1 MAKKT
6 LYKIFAF
13 GVSVIT
19 ITAVL
24 ILSVFYSYSD
34 NQLKEQL
41 RVVES
46 VVENQLAQDDDTA
59 FISNHIDKNVRITLV
74 AKDGAVVADSQE
86 SANKLGNHL
95 NRQEIQQAIKNG
107 EATVTRHSDTQEKKV
122 YYFAKQ
128 LDNGNIL
135 RVSTEAKSI
144 GKFFSDYIIY
154 IILCIIVVIV
164 AAVFVSMGIT
174 KSIVKP
180 ITQLGQSLDNI
191 DKFKSDEELKPLVNA
206 LLQQKKKQKMLDK
219 QKKQFTANVSHELKT
234 PLTSIA
240 GYAELIETGMAKP
253 EDIKP
258 FAGVIRKQ
266 ALRLVNLS
274 EDIIQLSQLEESD
287 DEDMSFESVNLYEIA
302 QRCVEALNINAINK
316 CVTLNLTGEECYIRG
331 KAQLVEELVYNLCD
345 NAIRYNKENGNVT
358 VTVTSLEK
366 GASVSVKDT
375 GIGIPKK
382 YQERIF
388 ERFFRVDKSRSKATG
403 GTGLGLAIVKHITQL
418 HDAKLEISSEEGKVT
433 IYSKGNFCMKRKSGL
448 SKFNGFLAIVL
459 VICLAATAF
468 VINKY
473 PKIEA
478 ADANGGADAKD
489 VAVIDEF
496 KAGTYGG
503 KEFKTQEDVVNYYKE
518 CYDYTK
524 TLTAEYKTDSGET
537 HSYYKMLGTETLEV
551 NNLLVEGKSNDI
563 INKLVPG
570 IVGGLFKGGT
580 NGLSPSG
587 NRDPKGDTK
596 NDGKMDCTTSHL
608 TADDVLAAN
617 VKDNNDGT
625 ITMVIQPKEA
635 LLSTPG
641 EDSQGR
647 FFNSLGDISSVV
659 ESISVLSFSQGTVK
673 DNFVVDY
680 KGGTGTFVID
690 TKTNEITKAD
700 YTMLVHIDVKH
711 ANVAVLKD
719 KSASLDIKYQC
730 EYPAS
735 DDYLAGQNI
744 GLTRVK

>member
-46 VVENQLAQDDDTA
+46 VVENQLSQDDDTA

-74 AKDGAVVADSQE
+74 AKDGTVIADSQE
-86 SANKLGNHL
+86 SVNKLGNHL

-107 EATVTRHSDTQEKKV
+107 EATVTRHSDTQGKKV

-135 RVSTEAKSI
+135 RVSAEAKSI

-154 IILCIIVVIV
+154 IFLCIIVVIV

-358 VTVTSLEK
+358 VTVTPLEK

-418 HDAKLEISSEEGKVT
+418 HDAKLEISSEEGK
-433 IYSKGNFCMKRKSGL
+433 
-448 SKFNGFLAIVL
+448 
-459 VICLAATAF
+459 
-468 VINKY
+468 
-473 PKIEA
+473 
-478 ADANGGADAKD
+478 
-489 VAVIDEF
+489 
-496 KAGTYGG
+496 
-503 KEFKTQEDVVNYYKE
+503 
-518 CYDYTK
+518 
-524 TLTAEYKTDSGET
+524 
-537 HSYYKMLGTETLEV
+537 GTE
-551 NNLLVEGKSNDI
+551 I
-563 INKLVPG
+563 IVT
-570 IVGGLFKGGT
+570 FK
-580 NGLSPSG
+580 
-587 NRDPKGDTK
+587 D
-596 NDGKMDCTTSHL
+596 
-608 TADDVLAAN
+608 
-617 VKDNNDGT
+617 
-625 ITMVIQPKEA
+625 
-635 LLSTPG
+635 
-641 EDSQGR
+641 
-647 FFNSLGDISSVV
+647 
-659 ESISVLSFSQGTVK
+659 
-673 DNFVVDY
+673 
-680 KGGTGTFVID
+680 
-690 TKTNEITKAD
+690 
-700 YTMLVHIDVKH
+700 
-711 ANVAVLKD
+711 
-719 KSASLDIKYQC
+719 
-730 EYPAS
+730 
-735 DDYLAGQNI
+735 
-744 GLTRVK
+744 

>member
-74 AKDGAVVADSQE
+74 AKDGTVIADSQE

-107 EATVTRHSDTQEKKV
+107 EATVTRHSDTQGKKE

-135 RVSTEAKSI
+135 RVSAEAKSI
-144 GKFFSDYIIY
+144 GKFFSDYIMY
-154 IILCIIVVIV
+154 IFLCIIVVIV
-164 AAVFVSMGIT
+164 TAVFVSMGIT

-358 VTVTSLEK
+358 VTVTPLEK

-418 HDAKLEISSEEGKVT
+418 HDAKLEISSEEGK
-433 IYSKGNFCMKRKSGL
+433 
-448 SKFNGFLAIVL
+448 
-459 VICLAATAF
+459 
-468 VINKY
+468 
-473 PKIEA
+473 
-478 ADANGGADAKD
+478 
-489 VAVIDEF
+489 
-496 KAGTYGG
+496 
-503 KEFKTQEDVVNYYKE
+503 
-518 CYDYTK
+518 
-524 TLTAEYKTDSGET
+524 
-537 HSYYKMLGTETLEV
+537 GTE
-551 NNLLVEGKSNDI
+551 I
-563 INKLVPG
+563 IVT
-570 IVGGLFKGGT
+570 FK
-580 NGLSPSG
+580 
-587 NRDPKGDTK
+587 D
-596 NDGKMDCTTSHL
+596 
-608 TADDVLAAN
+608 
-617 VKDNNDGT
+617 
-625 ITMVIQPKEA
+625 
-635 LLSTPG
+635 
-641 EDSQGR
+641 
-647 FFNSLGDISSVV
+647 
-659 ESISVLSFSQGTVK
+659 
-673 DNFVVDY
+673 
-680 KGGTGTFVID
+680 
-690 TKTNEITKAD
+690 
-700 YTMLVHIDVKH
+700 
-711 ANVAVLKD
+711 
-719 KSASLDIKYQC
+719 
-730 EYPAS
+730 
-735 DDYLAGQNI
+735 
-744 GLTRVK
+744 

>member
-74 AKDGAVVADSQE
+74 AKDGTVIADSQE

-107 EATVTRHSDTQEKKV
+107 EATVTRHSDTQGKKI

-154 IILCIIVVIV
+154 ILLCIIVVIV
-164 AAVFVSMGIT
+164 TAVFVSMGIT

-358 VTVTSLEK
+358 VTVTPLEK

-418 HDAKLEISSEEGKVT
+418 HDAKLEISSEEGK
-433 IYSKGNFCMKRKSGL
+433 
-448 SKFNGFLAIVL
+448 
-459 VICLAATAF
+459 
-468 VINKY
+468 
-473 PKIEA
+473 
-478 ADANGGADAKD
+478 
-489 VAVIDEF
+489 
-496 KAGTYGG
+496 
-503 KEFKTQEDVVNYYKE
+503 
-518 CYDYTK
+518 
-524 TLTAEYKTDSGET
+524 
-537 HSYYKMLGTETLEV
+537 GTE
-551 NNLLVEGKSNDI
+551 I
-563 INKLVPG
+563 IVT
-570 IVGGLFKGGT
+570 FK
-580 NGLSPSG
+580 
-587 NRDPKGDTK
+587 D
-596 NDGKMDCTTSHL
+596 
-608 TADDVLAAN
+608 
-617 VKDNNDGT
+617 
-625 ITMVIQPKEA
+625 
-635 LLSTPG
+635 
-641 EDSQGR
+641 
-647 FFNSLGDISSVV
+647 
-659 ESISVLSFSQGTVK
+659 
-673 DNFVVDY
+673 
-680 KGGTGTFVID
+680 
-690 TKTNEITKAD
+690 
-700 YTMLVHIDVKH
+700 
-711 ANVAVLKD
+711 
-719 KSASLDIKYQC
+719 
-730 EYPAS
+730 
-735 DDYLAGQNI
+735 
-744 GLTRVK
+744 

>member
-74 AKDGAVVADSQE
+74 AKDGTVIADSQE

-128 LDNGNIL
+128 LDNGNVL
-135 RVSTEAKSI
+135 RVSAEAKSI

-154 IILCIIVVIV
+154 ILLCIIVVIV
-164 AAVFVSMGIT
+164 TAVFVSMGIT

-316 CVTLNLTGEECYIRG
+316 GVTLNLTGEECYIRG

-358 VTVTSLEK
+358 VTVTPLEK

-418 HDAKLEISSEEGKVT
+418 HDAKLEISS
-433 IYSKGNFCMKRKSGL
+433 
-448 SKFNGFLAIVL
+448 
-459 VICLAATAF
+459 
-468 VINKY
+468 
-473 PKIEA
+473 
-478 ADANGGADAKD
+478 
-489 VAVIDEF
+489 
-496 KAGTYGG
+496 
-503 KEFKTQEDVVNYYKE
+503 
-518 CYDYTK
+518 
-524 TLTAEYKTDSGET
+524 
-537 HSYYKMLGTETLEV
+537 
-551 NNLLVEGKSNDI
+551 
-563 INKLVPG
+563 
-570 IVGGLFKGGT
+570 
-580 NGLSPSG
+580 
-587 NRDPKGDTK
+587 
-596 NDGKMDCTTSHL
+596 
-608 TADDVLAAN
+608 
-617 VKDNNDGT
+617 
-625 ITMVIQPKEA
+625 
-635 LLSTPG
+635 
-641 EDSQGR
+641 
-647 FFNSLGDISSVV
+647 
-659 ESISVLSFSQGTVK
+659 
-673 DNFVVDY
+673 
-680 KGGTGTFVID
+680 
-690 TKTNEITKAD
+690 
-700 YTMLVHIDVKH
+700 
-711 ANVAVLKD
+711 
-719 KSASLDIKYQC
+719 
-730 EYPAS
+730 
-735 DDYLAGQNI
+735 
-744 GLTRVK
+744 

>member
-74 AKDGAVVADSQE
+74 AKDGTVIADSQE

-135 RVSTEAKSI
+135 RVSAEAKSI

-154 IILCIIVVIV
+154 ILLCIIVVIV

-358 VTVTSLEK
+358 VTVSPLEK

-382 YQERIF
+382 YQKRIF

-418 HDAKLEISSEEGKVT
+418 HDAKLEISSEEGK
-433 IYSKGNFCMKRKSGL
+433 
-448 SKFNGFLAIVL
+448 
-459 VICLAATAF
+459 
-468 VINKY
+468 
-473 PKIEA
+473 
-478 ADANGGADAKD
+478 
-489 VAVIDEF
+489 
-496 KAGTYGG
+496 
-503 KEFKTQEDVVNYYKE
+503 
-518 CYDYTK
+518 
-524 TLTAEYKTDSGET
+524 
-537 HSYYKMLGTETLEV
+537 GTE
-551 NNLLVEGKSNDI
+551 I
-563 INKLVPG
+563 IVT
-570 IVGGLFKGGT
+570 FK
-580 NGLSPSG
+580 
-587 NRDPKGDTK
+587 D
-596 NDGKMDCTTSHL
+596 
-608 TADDVLAAN
+608 
-617 VKDNNDGT
+617 
-625 ITMVIQPKEA
+625 
-635 LLSTPG
+635 
-641 EDSQGR
+641 
-647 FFNSLGDISSVV
+647 
-659 ESISVLSFSQGTVK
+659 
-673 DNFVVDY
+673 
-680 KGGTGTFVID
+680 
-690 TKTNEITKAD
+690 
-700 YTMLVHIDVKH
+700 
-711 ANVAVLKD
+711 
-719 KSASLDIKYQC
+719 
-730 EYPAS
+730 
-735 DDYLAGQNI
+735 
-744 GLTRVK
+744 

>member
-74 AKDGAVVADSQE
+74 AKDGTVIADSQE

-95 NRQEIQQAIKNG
+95 DRQEIQQAIKNG
-107 EATVTRHSDTQEKKV
+107 EATVTRHSNTQGKKV

-128 LDNGNIL
+128 LDNGNVL
-135 RVSTEAKSI
+135 RVSAEAKSI

-154 IILCIIVVIV
+154 IFLCIIVVIV

-358 VTVTSLEK
+358 VTVSPLEK

-418 HDAKLEISSEEGKVT
+418 HDAKLEISSEEGK
-433 IYSKGNFCMKRKSGL
+433 
-448 SKFNGFLAIVL
+448 
-459 VICLAATAF
+459 
-468 VINKY
+468 
-473 PKIEA
+473 
-478 ADANGGADAKD
+478 
-489 VAVIDEF
+489 
-496 KAGTYGG
+496 
-503 KEFKTQEDVVNYYKE
+503 
-518 CYDYTK
+518 
-524 TLTAEYKTDSGET
+524 
-537 HSYYKMLGTETLEV
+537 GTE
-551 NNLLVEGKSNDI
+551 I
-563 INKLVPG
+563 IVT
-570 IVGGLFKGGT
+570 FK
-580 NGLSPSG
+580 
-587 NRDPKGDTK
+587 D
-596 NDGKMDCTTSHL
+596 
-608 TADDVLAAN
+608 
-617 VKDNNDGT
+617 
-625 ITMVIQPKEA
+625 
-635 LLSTPG
+635 
-641 EDSQGR
+641 
-647 FFNSLGDISSVV
+647 
-659 ESISVLSFSQGTVK
+659 
-673 DNFVVDY
+673 
-680 KGGTGTFVID
+680 
-690 TKTNEITKAD
+690 
-700 YTMLVHIDVKH
+700 
-711 ANVAVLKD
+711 
-719 KSASLDIKYQC
+719 
-730 EYPAS
+730 
-735 DDYLAGQNI
+735 
-744 GLTRVK
+744 

>member
-46 VVENQLAQDDDTA
+46 VVENQLAQDDDTS

-74 AKDGAVVADSQE
+74 AKDGTVIADSQE

-135 RVSTEAKSI
+135 RVSAEAKSI

-154 IILCIIVVIV
+154 ILLCIIVVIV

-358 VTVTSLEK
+358 VTVSPLEK

-418 HDAKLEISSEEGKVT
+418 HDAKLEISSEEGK
-433 IYSKGNFCMKRKSGL
+433 
-448 SKFNGFLAIVL
+448 
-459 VICLAATAF
+459 
-468 VINKY
+468 
-473 PKIEA
+473 
-478 ADANGGADAKD
+478 
-489 VAVIDEF
+489 
-496 KAGTYGG
+496 
-503 KEFKTQEDVVNYYKE
+503 
-518 CYDYTK
+518 
-524 TLTAEYKTDSGET
+524 
-537 HSYYKMLGTETLEV
+537 GTE
-551 NNLLVEGKSNDI
+551 I
-563 INKLVPG
+563 IVT
-570 IVGGLFKGGT
+570 FK
-580 NGLSPSG
+580 
-587 NRDPKGDTK
+587 D
-596 NDGKMDCTTSHL
+596 
-608 TADDVLAAN
+608 
-617 VKDNNDGT
+617 
-625 ITMVIQPKEA
+625 
-635 LLSTPG
+635 
-641 EDSQGR
+641 
-647 FFNSLGDISSVV
+647 
-659 ESISVLSFSQGTVK
+659 
-673 DNFVVDY
+673 
-680 KGGTGTFVID
+680 
-690 TKTNEITKAD
+690 
-700 YTMLVHIDVKH
+700 
-711 ANVAVLKD
+711 
-719 KSASLDIKYQC
+719 
-730 EYPAS
+730 
-735 DDYLAGQNI
+735 
-744 GLTRVK
+744 

>member
-74 AKDGAVVADSQE
+74 AKDGTVIADSQE

-128 LDNGNIL
+128 LDNGNVL
-135 RVSTEAKSI
+135 RVSAEAKSI

-154 IILCIIVVIV
+154 IFLCIIVVIV

-358 VTVTSLEK
+358 VTVNPLEK

-375 GIGIPKK
+375 GIGIPEK

-418 HDAKLEISSEEGKVT
+418 HDAKLEISSEEGK
-433 IYSKGNFCMKRKSGL
+433 
-448 SKFNGFLAIVL
+448 
-459 VICLAATAF
+459 
-468 VINKY
+468 
-473 PKIEA
+473 
-478 ADANGGADAKD
+478 
-489 VAVIDEF
+489 
-496 KAGTYGG
+496 
-503 KEFKTQEDVVNYYKE
+503 
-518 CYDYTK
+518 
-524 TLTAEYKTDSGET
+524 
-537 HSYYKMLGTETLEV
+537 GTE
-551 NNLLVEGKSNDI
+551 I
-563 INKLVPG
+563 IVT
-570 IVGGLFKGGT
+570 FK
-580 NGLSPSG
+580 
-587 NRDPKGDTK
+587 D
-596 NDGKMDCTTSHL
+596 
-608 TADDVLAAN
+608 
-617 VKDNNDGT
+617 
-625 ITMVIQPKEA
+625 
-635 LLSTPG
+635 
-641 EDSQGR
+641 
-647 FFNSLGDISSVV
+647 
-659 ESISVLSFSQGTVK
+659 
-673 DNFVVDY
+673 
-680 KGGTGTFVID
+680 
-690 TKTNEITKAD
+690 
-700 YTMLVHIDVKH
+700 
-711 ANVAVLKD
+711 
-719 KSASLDIKYQC
+719 
-730 EYPAS
+730 
-735 DDYLAGQNI
+735 
-744 GLTRVK
+744 

>member
-74 AKDGAVVADSQE
+74 AKDGTVIADSQE

-107 EATVTRHSDTQEKKV
+107 EATVTRHSDTQGKKI

-154 IILCIIVVIV
+154 ILLCIIVVIV
-164 AAVFVSMGIT
+164 TAVFVSMGIT

-316 CVTLNLTGEECYIRG
+316 GVTLNLTGEECYIRG

-418 HDAKLEISSEEGKVT
+418 HDAKLEISSEEGK
-433 IYSKGNFCMKRKSGL
+433 
-448 SKFNGFLAIVL
+448 
-459 VICLAATAF
+459 
-468 VINKY
+468 
-473 PKIEA
+473 
-478 ADANGGADAKD
+478 
-489 VAVIDEF
+489 
-496 KAGTYGG
+496 
-503 KEFKTQEDVVNYYKE
+503 
-518 CYDYTK
+518 
-524 TLTAEYKTDSGET
+524 
-537 HSYYKMLGTETLEV
+537 GTE
-551 NNLLVEGKSNDI
+551 I
-563 INKLVPG
+563 IVT
-570 IVGGLFKGGT
+570 FK
-580 NGLSPSG
+580 
-587 NRDPKGDTK
+587 D
-596 NDGKMDCTTSHL
+596 
-608 TADDVLAAN
+608 
-617 VKDNNDGT
+617 
-625 ITMVIQPKEA
+625 
-635 LLSTPG
+635 
-641 EDSQGR
+641 
-647 FFNSLGDISSVV
+647 
-659 ESISVLSFSQGTVK
+659 
-673 DNFVVDY
+673 
-680 KGGTGTFVID
+680 
-690 TKTNEITKAD
+690 
-700 YTMLVHIDVKH
+700 
-711 ANVAVLKD
+711 
-719 KSASLDIKYQC
+719 
-730 EYPAS
+730 
-735 DDYLAGQNI
+735 
-744 GLTRVK
+744 

>member
-1 MAKKT
+1 VAKKT

-74 AKDGAVVADSQE
+74 AKDGTVIADSQE

-107 EATVTRHSDTQEKKV
+107 EATVTRHSDTQGKKI

-128 LDNGNIL
+128 LDNGNVL

-154 IILCIIVVIV
+154 IFLCIIVVIV

-358 VTVTSLEK
+358 VTVNPLEK

-418 HDAKLEISSEEGKVT
+418 HDAKLEISSEEGK
-433 IYSKGNFCMKRKSGL
+433 
-448 SKFNGFLAIVL
+448 
-459 VICLAATAF
+459 
-468 VINKY
+468 
-473 PKIEA
+473 
-478 ADANGGADAKD
+478 
-489 VAVIDEF
+489 
-496 KAGTYGG
+496 
-503 KEFKTQEDVVNYYKE
+503 
-518 CYDYTK
+518 
-524 TLTAEYKTDSGET
+524 
-537 HSYYKMLGTETLEV
+537 GTE
-551 NNLLVEGKSNDI
+551 I
-563 INKLVPG
+563 IVT
-570 IVGGLFKGGT
+570 FK
-580 NGLSPSG
+580 
-587 NRDPKGDTK
+587 D
-596 NDGKMDCTTSHL
+596 
-608 TADDVLAAN
+608 
-617 VKDNNDGT
+617 
-625 ITMVIQPKEA
+625 
-635 LLSTPG
+635 
-641 EDSQGR
+641 
-647 FFNSLGDISSVV
+647 
-659 ESISVLSFSQGTVK
+659 
-673 DNFVVDY
+673 
-680 KGGTGTFVID
+680 
-690 TKTNEITKAD
+690 
-700 YTMLVHIDVKH
+700 
-711 ANVAVLKD
+711 
-719 KSASLDIKYQC
+719 
-730 EYPAS
+730 
-735 DDYLAGQNI
+735 
-744 GLTRVK
+744 

>member
-74 AKDGAVVADSQE
+74 AKDGTVIADSQE

-107 EATVTRHSDTQEKKV
+107 EATVTRHSDTQGKKV

-128 LDNGNIL
+128 LDNGNVL
-135 RVSTEAKSI
+135 RVSAEAKSI
-144 GKFFSDYIIY
+144 GNFFSDYIIY
-154 IILCIIVVIV
+154 IFLCIIVVIV

-358 VTVTSLEK
+358 VTVTPLEK

-418 HDAKLEISSEEGKVT
+418 HDAKLEISSEEGK
-433 IYSKGNFCMKRKSGL
+433 
-448 SKFNGFLAIVL
+448 
-459 VICLAATAF
+459 
-468 VINKY
+468 
-473 PKIEA
+473 
-478 ADANGGADAKD
+478 
-489 VAVIDEF
+489 
-496 KAGTYGG
+496 
-503 KEFKTQEDVVNYYKE
+503 
-518 CYDYTK
+518 
-524 TLTAEYKTDSGET
+524 
-537 HSYYKMLGTETLEV
+537 GTE
-551 NNLLVEGKSNDI
+551 I
-563 INKLVPG
+563 IVT
-570 IVGGLFKGGT
+570 FK
-580 NGLSPSG
+580 
-587 NRDPKGDTK
+587 D
-596 NDGKMDCTTSHL
+596 
-608 TADDVLAAN
+608 
-617 VKDNNDGT
+617 
-625 ITMVIQPKEA
+625 
-635 LLSTPG
+635 
-641 EDSQGR
+641 
-647 FFNSLGDISSVV
+647 
-659 ESISVLSFSQGTVK
+659 
-673 DNFVVDY
+673 
-680 KGGTGTFVID
+680 
-690 TKTNEITKAD
+690 
-700 YTMLVHIDVKH
+700 
-711 ANVAVLKD
+711 
-719 KSASLDIKYQC
+719 
-730 EYPAS
+730 
-735 DDYLAGQNI
+735 
-744 GLTRVK
+744 

>member
-59 FISNHIDKNVRITLV
+59 FISNYIDKNVRITLV
-74 AKDGAVVADSQE
+74 AKDGTVIADSQE

-135 RVSTEAKSI
+135 RVSAEAKSI

-154 IILCIIVVIV
+154 IFLCIIVVIV

-316 CVTLNLTGEECYIRG
+316 GVTLNLTGEECYIRG

-358 VTVTSLEK
+358 VTVTPLEK

-418 HDAKLEISSEEGKVT
+418 HDAKLEISSEEGK
-433 IYSKGNFCMKRKSGL
+433 
-448 SKFNGFLAIVL
+448 
-459 VICLAATAF
+459 
-468 VINKY
+468 
-473 PKIEA
+473 
-478 ADANGGADAKD
+478 
-489 VAVIDEF
+489 
-496 KAGTYGG
+496 
-503 KEFKTQEDVVNYYKE
+503 
-518 CYDYTK
+518 
-524 TLTAEYKTDSGET
+524 
-537 HSYYKMLGTETLEV
+537 GTE
-551 NNLLVEGKSNDI
+551 I
-563 INKLVPG
+563 IVT
-570 IVGGLFKGGT
+570 FK
-580 NGLSPSG
+580 
-587 NRDPKGDTK
+587 D
-596 NDGKMDCTTSHL
+596 
-608 TADDVLAAN
+608 
-617 VKDNNDGT
+617 
-625 ITMVIQPKEA
+625 
-635 LLSTPG
+635 
-641 EDSQGR
+641 
-647 FFNSLGDISSVV
+647 
-659 ESISVLSFSQGTVK
+659 
-673 DNFVVDY
+673 
-680 KGGTGTFVID
+680 
-690 TKTNEITKAD
+690 
-700 YTMLVHIDVKH
+700 
-711 ANVAVLKD
+711 
-719 KSASLDIKYQC
+719 
-730 EYPAS
+730 
-735 DDYLAGQNI
+735 
-744 GLTRVK
+744 

>member
-46 VVENQLAQDDDTA
+46 VVENQLSQDDDTA

-74 AKDGAVVADSQE
+74 AKDGTVIADSQE

-135 RVSTEAKSI
+135 RVSAEAKSI
-144 GKFFSDYIIY
+144 GKFFSDYIMY
-154 IILCIIVVIV
+154 IFLCIIVVIV

-358 VTVTSLEK
+358 VTVNPLEK

-382 YQERIF
+382 YQKRIF

-418 HDAKLEISSEEGKVT
+418 HDAKLEISSEEGK
-433 IYSKGNFCMKRKSGL
+433 
-448 SKFNGFLAIVL
+448 
-459 VICLAATAF
+459 
-468 VINKY
+468 
-473 PKIEA
+473 
-478 ADANGGADAKD
+478 
-489 VAVIDEF
+489 
-496 KAGTYGG
+496 
-503 KEFKTQEDVVNYYKE
+503 
-518 CYDYTK
+518 
-524 TLTAEYKTDSGET
+524 
-537 HSYYKMLGTETLEV
+537 GTE
-551 NNLLVEGKSNDI
+551 I
-563 INKLVPG
+563 IVT
-570 IVGGLFKGGT
+570 FK
-580 NGLSPSG
+580 
-587 NRDPKGDTK
+587 D
-596 NDGKMDCTTSHL
+596 
-608 TADDVLAAN
+608 
-617 VKDNNDGT
+617 
-625 ITMVIQPKEA
+625 
-635 LLSTPG
+635 
-641 EDSQGR
+641 
-647 FFNSLGDISSVV
+647 
-659 ESISVLSFSQGTVK
+659 
-673 DNFVVDY
+673 
-680 KGGTGTFVID
+680 
-690 TKTNEITKAD
+690 
-700 YTMLVHIDVKH
+700 
-711 ANVAVLKD
+711 
-719 KSASLDIKYQC
+719 
-730 EYPAS
+730 
-735 DDYLAGQNI
+735 
-744 GLTRVK
+744 

>member
-74 AKDGAVVADSQE
+74 AKDGTVIADSQE

-95 NRQEIQQAIKNG
+95 NRQEIQQAIKND

-135 RVSTEAKSI
+135 RVSAEAKSI

-154 IILCIIVVIV
+154 ILLCIIVVIV
-164 AAVFVSMGIT
+164 TAVFVSMGIT

-266 ALRLVNLS
+266 ALRLVSLS

-358 VTVTSLEK
+358 VTVTPLEK

-418 HDAKLEISSEEGKVT
+418 HDAKLEISSEEGK
-433 IYSKGNFCMKRKSGL
+433 
-448 SKFNGFLAIVL
+448 
-459 VICLAATAF
+459 
-468 VINKY
+468 
-473 PKIEA
+473 
-478 ADANGGADAKD
+478 
-489 VAVIDEF
+489 
-496 KAGTYGG
+496 
-503 KEFKTQEDVVNYYKE
+503 
-518 CYDYTK
+518 
-524 TLTAEYKTDSGET
+524 
-537 HSYYKMLGTETLEV
+537 GTE
-551 NNLLVEGKSNDI
+551 I
-563 INKLVPG
+563 IVT
-570 IVGGLFKGGT
+570 FK
-580 NGLSPSG
+580 
-587 NRDPKGDTK
+587 D
-596 NDGKMDCTTSHL
+596 
-608 TADDVLAAN
+608 
-617 VKDNNDGT
+617 
-625 ITMVIQPKEA
+625 
-635 LLSTPG
+635 
-641 EDSQGR
+641 
-647 FFNSLGDISSVV
+647 
-659 ESISVLSFSQGTVK
+659 
-673 DNFVVDY
+673 
-680 KGGTGTFVID
+680 
-690 TKTNEITKAD
+690 
-700 YTMLVHIDVKH
+700 
-711 ANVAVLKD
+711 
-719 KSASLDIKYQC
+719 
-730 EYPAS
+730 
-735 DDYLAGQNI
+735 
-744 GLTRVK
+744 

>member
-1 MAKKT
+1 VAKKT

-19 ITAVL
+19 ITVVL

-74 AKDGAVVADSQE
+74 AKDGTVIADSQE

-135 RVSTEAKSI
+135 RVSAEAKSI

-154 IILCIIVVIV
+154 ILLCIIVVIV
-164 AAVFVSMGIT
+164 TAVFVSMGIT

-287 DEDMSFESVNLYEIA
+287 EDMSFESVNLYEIA

-358 VTVTSLEK
+358 VTVSPLEK

-418 HDAKLEISSEEGKVT
+418 HDAKLEISSEEGK
-433 IYSKGNFCMKRKSGL
+433 
-448 SKFNGFLAIVL
+448 
-459 VICLAATAF
+459 
-468 VINKY
+468 
-473 PKIEA
+473 
-478 ADANGGADAKD
+478 
-489 VAVIDEF
+489 
-496 KAGTYGG
+496 
-503 KEFKTQEDVVNYYKE
+503 
-518 CYDYTK
+518 
-524 TLTAEYKTDSGET
+524 
-537 HSYYKMLGTETLEV
+537 GTE
-551 NNLLVEGKSNDI
+551 I
-563 INKLVPG
+563 IVT
-570 IVGGLFKGGT
+570 FK
-580 NGLSPSG
+580 
-587 NRDPKGDTK
+587 D
-596 NDGKMDCTTSHL
+596 
-608 TADDVLAAN
+608 
-617 VKDNNDGT
+617 
-625 ITMVIQPKEA
+625 
-635 LLSTPG
+635 
-641 EDSQGR
+641 
-647 FFNSLGDISSVV
+647 
-659 ESISVLSFSQGTVK
+659 
-673 DNFVVDY
+673 
-680 KGGTGTFVID
+680 
-690 TKTNEITKAD
+690 
-700 YTMLVHIDVKH
+700 
-711 ANVAVLKD
+711 
-719 KSASLDIKYQC
+719 
-730 EYPAS
+730 
-735 DDYLAGQNI
+735 
-744 GLTRVK
+744 

>member
-74 AKDGAVVADSQE
+74 AKDGTVIADSQE

-135 RVSTEAKSI
+135 RVSAEAKSI

-154 IILCIIVVIV
+154 IFLCIIVVIV

-316 CVTLNLTGEECYIRG
+316 CVTLNLMGEECYIRG

-358 VTVTSLEK
+358 VTVTPLEK

-418 HDAKLEISSEEGKVT
+418 HDAKLEISSEEGK
-433 IYSKGNFCMKRKSGL
+433 
-448 SKFNGFLAIVL
+448 
-459 VICLAATAF
+459 
-468 VINKY
+468 
-473 PKIEA
+473 
-478 ADANGGADAKD
+478 
-489 VAVIDEF
+489 
-496 KAGTYGG
+496 
-503 KEFKTQEDVVNYYKE
+503 
-518 CYDYTK
+518 
-524 TLTAEYKTDSGET
+524 
-537 HSYYKMLGTETLEV
+537 GTE
-551 NNLLVEGKSNDI
+551 I
-563 INKLVPG
+563 IVT
-570 IVGGLFKGGT
+570 FK
-580 NGLSPSG
+580 
-587 NRDPKGDTK
+587 D
-596 NDGKMDCTTSHL
+596 
-608 TADDVLAAN
+608 
-617 VKDNNDGT
+617 
-625 ITMVIQPKEA
+625 
-635 LLSTPG
+635 
-641 EDSQGR
+641 
-647 FFNSLGDISSVV
+647 
-659 ESISVLSFSQGTVK
+659 
-673 DNFVVDY
+673 
-680 KGGTGTFVID
+680 
-690 TKTNEITKAD
+690 
-700 YTMLVHIDVKH
+700 
-711 ANVAVLKD
+711 
-719 KSASLDIKYQC
+719 
-730 EYPAS
+730 
-735 DDYLAGQNI
+735 
-744 GLTRVK
+744 

>member
-46 VVENQLAQDDDTA
+46 VVENQLAQDNDTA

-74 AKDGAVVADSQE
+74 AKDGTVIADSQE

-107 EATVTRHSDTQEKKV
+107 EATVTRHSDTQGKKV

-128 LDNGNIL
+128 LDNGNVL
-135 RVSTEAKSI
+135 RVSAEAKSI

-154 IILCIIVVIV
+154 IFLCIIVVIV

-266 ALRLVNLS
+266 ALRLVSLS

-358 VTVTSLEK
+358 VTVTPLEK

-418 HDAKLEISSEEGKVT
+418 HDAKLEISSEEGK
-433 IYSKGNFCMKRKSGL
+433 
-448 SKFNGFLAIVL
+448 
-459 VICLAATAF
+459 
-468 VINKY
+468 
-473 PKIEA
+473 
-478 ADANGGADAKD
+478 
-489 VAVIDEF
+489 
-496 KAGTYGG
+496 
-503 KEFKTQEDVVNYYKE
+503 
-518 CYDYTK
+518 
-524 TLTAEYKTDSGET
+524 
-537 HSYYKMLGTETLEV
+537 GTE
-551 NNLLVEGKSNDI
+551 I
-563 INKLVPG
+563 IVT
-570 IVGGLFKGGT
+570 FK
-580 NGLSPSG
+580 
-587 NRDPKGDTK
+587 D
-596 NDGKMDCTTSHL
+596 
-608 TADDVLAAN
+608 
-617 VKDNNDGT
+617 
-625 ITMVIQPKEA
+625 
-635 LLSTPG
+635 
-641 EDSQGR
+641 
-647 FFNSLGDISSVV
+647 
-659 ESISVLSFSQGTVK
+659 
-673 DNFVVDY
+673 
-680 KGGTGTFVID
+680 
-690 TKTNEITKAD
+690 
-700 YTMLVHIDVKH
+700 
-711 ANVAVLKD
+711 
-719 KSASLDIKYQC
+719 
-730 EYPAS
+730 
-735 DDYLAGQNI
+735 
-744 GLTRVK
+744 

>member
-74 AKDGAVVADSQE
+74 AKDGTVIADSQE

-135 RVSTEAKSI
+135 RVSAEAKSI

-154 IILCIIVVIV
+154 ILLCIIVVIV

-358 VTVTSLEK
+358 VTVSPLEK

-418 HDAKLEISSEEGKVT
+418 HDAKLEISSEEG
-433 IYSKGNFCMKRKSGL
+433 
-448 SKFNGFLAIVL
+448 
-459 VICLAATAF
+459 
-468 VINKY
+468 
-473 PKIEA
+473 E
-478 ADANGGADAKD
+478 
-489 VAVIDEF
+489 
-496 KAGTYGG
+496 
-503 KEFKTQEDVVNYYKE
+503 
-518 CYDYTK
+518 
-524 TLTAEYKTDSGET
+524 
-537 HSYYKMLGTETLEV
+537 GTE
-551 NNLLVEGKSNDI
+551 I
-563 INKLVPG
+563 IVT
-570 IVGGLFKGGT
+570 FK
-580 NGLSPSG
+580 
-587 NRDPKGDTK
+587 D
-596 NDGKMDCTTSHL
+596 
-608 TADDVLAAN
+608 
-617 VKDNNDGT
+617 
-625 ITMVIQPKEA
+625 
-635 LLSTPG
+635 
-641 EDSQGR
+641 
-647 FFNSLGDISSVV
+647 
-659 ESISVLSFSQGTVK
+659 
-673 DNFVVDY
+673 
-680 KGGTGTFVID
+680 
-690 TKTNEITKAD
+690 
-700 YTMLVHIDVKH
+700 
-711 ANVAVLKD
+711 
-719 KSASLDIKYQC
+719 
-730 EYPAS
+730 
-735 DDYLAGQNI
+735 
-744 GLTRVK
+744 

>member
-74 AKDGAVVADSQE
+74 AKDGTVIADSQE

-135 RVSTEAKSI
+135 RVSAEAKSI
-144 GKFFSDYIIY
+144 GKFFSDYIMY
-154 IILCIIVVIV
+154 IFLCIIVVIV

-316 CVTLNLTGEECYIRG
+316 GVTLNLTGEECYIRG

-388 ERFFRVDKSRSKATG
+388 ERF
-403 GTGLGLAIVKHITQL
+403 
-418 HDAKLEISSEEGKVT
+418 SES
-433 IYSKGNFCMKRKSGL
+433 IR
-448 SKFNGFLAIVL
+448 A
-459 VICLAATAF
+459 
-468 VINKY
+468 
-473 PKIEA
+473 EA
-478 ADANGGADAKD
+478 RQQ
-489 VAVIDEF
+489 AV
-496 KAGTYGG
+496 
-503 KEFKTQEDVVNYYKE
+503 Q
-518 CYDYTK
+518 
-524 TLTAEYKTDSGET
+524 
-537 HSYYKMLGTETLEV
+537 
-551 NNLLVEGKSNDI
+551 
-563 INKLVPG
+563 
-570 IVGGLFKGGT
+570 
-580 NGLSPSG
+580 
-587 NRDPKGDTK
+587 
-596 NDGKMDCTTSHL
+596 
-608 TADDVLAAN
+608 VLA
-617 VKDNNDGT
+617 
-625 ITMVIQPKEA
+625 
-635 LLSTPG
+635 L
-641 EDSQGR
+641 R
-647 FFNSLGDISSVV
+647 
-659 ESISVLSFSQGTVK
+659 
-673 DNFVVDY
+673 
-680 KGGTGTFVID
+680 
-690 TKTNEITKAD
+690 
-700 YTMLVHIDVKH
+700 
-711 ANVAVLKD
+711 
-719 KSASLDIKYQC
+719 
-730 EYPAS
+730 
-735 DDYLAGQNI
+735 
-744 GLTRVK
+744 

>member
-74 AKDGAVVADSQE
+74 AKDGTVIADSQE

-95 NRQEIQQAIKNG
+95 DRQEIQQAIKNG
-107 EATVTRHSDTQEKKV
+107 EATVTRHSDTQKKKV

-135 RVSTEAKSI
+135 RVSAEAKSI

-154 IILCIIVVIV
+154 ILLCIIVVIV
-164 AAVFVSMGIT
+164 TAVFVSMGIT

-316 CVTLNLTGEECYIRG
+316 GVTLNLTGEECYIRG

-358 VTVTSLEK
+358 VTVTPLEK

-418 HDAKLEISSEEGKVT
+418 HDAKLEISSEEGK
-433 IYSKGNFCMKRKSGL
+433 
-448 SKFNGFLAIVL
+448 
-459 VICLAATAF
+459 
-468 VINKY
+468 
-473 PKIEA
+473 
-478 ADANGGADAKD
+478 
-489 VAVIDEF
+489 
-496 KAGTYGG
+496 
-503 KEFKTQEDVVNYYKE
+503 
-518 CYDYTK
+518 
-524 TLTAEYKTDSGET
+524 
-537 HSYYKMLGTETLEV
+537 GTE
-551 NNLLVEGKSNDI
+551 I
-563 INKLVPG
+563 IVT
-570 IVGGLFKGGT
+570 FK
-580 NGLSPSG
+580 
-587 NRDPKGDTK
+587 D
-596 NDGKMDCTTSHL
+596 
-608 TADDVLAAN
+608 
-617 VKDNNDGT
+617 
-625 ITMVIQPKEA
+625 
-635 LLSTPG
+635 
-641 EDSQGR
+641 
-647 FFNSLGDISSVV
+647 
-659 ESISVLSFSQGTVK
+659 
-673 DNFVVDY
+673 
-680 KGGTGTFVID
+680 
-690 TKTNEITKAD
+690 
-700 YTMLVHIDVKH
+700 
-711 ANVAVLKD
+711 
-719 KSASLDIKYQC
+719 
-730 EYPAS
+730 
-735 DDYLAGQNI
+735 
-744 GLTRVK
+744 

>member
-74 AKDGAVVADSQE
+74 AKDGTVIADSQE
-86 SANKLGNHL
+86 SVNKLGNHL

-135 RVSTEAKSI
+135 RVSAEAKSI

-154 IILCIIVVIV
+154 ILLCIIVVIV
-164 AAVFVSMGIT
+164 TAVFVSMGIT

-316 CVTLNLTGEECYIRG
+316 GVTLNLTGEECYIRG

-358 VTVTSLEK
+358 VTVTPLEK

-418 HDAKLEISSEEGKVT
+418 HDAKLEISSEE
-433 IYSKGNFCMKRKSGL
+433 SKGTEI
-448 SKFNGFLAIVL
+448 IV
-459 VICLAATAF
+459 TF
-468 VINKY
+468 
-473 PKIEA
+473 
-478 ADANGGADAKD
+478 KD
-489 VAVIDEF
+489 
-496 KAGTYGG
+496 
-503 KEFKTQEDVVNYYKE
+503 
-518 CYDYTK
+518 
-524 TLTAEYKTDSGET
+524 
-537 HSYYKMLGTETLEV
+537 
-551 NNLLVEGKSNDI
+551 
-563 INKLVPG
+563 
-570 IVGGLFKGGT
+570 
-580 NGLSPSG
+580 
-587 NRDPKGDTK
+587 
-596 NDGKMDCTTSHL
+596 
-608 TADDVLAAN
+608 
-617 VKDNNDGT
+617 
-625 ITMVIQPKEA
+625 
-635 LLSTPG
+635 
-641 EDSQGR
+641 
-647 FFNSLGDISSVV
+647 
-659 ESISVLSFSQGTVK
+659 
-673 DNFVVDY
+673 
-680 KGGTGTFVID
+680 
-690 TKTNEITKAD
+690 
-700 YTMLVHIDVKH
+700 
-711 ANVAVLKD
+711 
-719 KSASLDIKYQC
+719 
-730 EYPAS
+730 
-735 DDYLAGQNI
+735 
-744 GLTRVK
+744 

>member
-74 AKDGAVVADSQE
+74 AKDGTVIADSQE

-135 RVSTEAKSI
+135 RVSAEAKSI

-154 IILCIIVVIV
+154 ILLCIIVVIV
-164 AAVFVSMGIT
+164 TAVFVSMGIT

-266 ALRLVNLS
+266 ALRLVSLS

-358 VTVTSLEK
+358 VTVTPLEK

-418 HDAKLEISSEEGKVT
+418 HDAKLEISSEEGK
-433 IYSKGNFCMKRKSGL
+433 
-448 SKFNGFLAIVL
+448 
-459 VICLAATAF
+459 
-468 VINKY
+468 
-473 PKIEA
+473 
-478 ADANGGADAKD
+478 
-489 VAVIDEF
+489 
-496 KAGTYGG
+496 
-503 KEFKTQEDVVNYYKE
+503 
-518 CYDYTK
+518 
-524 TLTAEYKTDSGET
+524 
-537 HSYYKMLGTETLEV
+537 GTE
-551 NNLLVEGKSNDI
+551 I
-563 INKLVPG
+563 IVT
-570 IVGGLFKGGT
+570 FK
-580 NGLSPSG
+580 
-587 NRDPKGDTK
+587 D
-596 NDGKMDCTTSHL
+596 
-608 TADDVLAAN
+608 
-617 VKDNNDGT
+617 
-625 ITMVIQPKEA
+625 
-635 LLSTPG
+635 
-641 EDSQGR
+641 
-647 FFNSLGDISSVV
+647 
-659 ESISVLSFSQGTVK
+659 
-673 DNFVVDY
+673 
-680 KGGTGTFVID
+680 
-690 TKTNEITKAD
+690 
-700 YTMLVHIDVKH
+700 
-711 ANVAVLKD
+711 
-719 KSASLDIKYQC
+719 
-730 EYPAS
+730 
-735 DDYLAGQNI
+735 
-744 GLTRVK
+744 

>member
-74 AKDGAVVADSQE
+74 AKDGTVIADSQE

-107 EATVTRHSDTQEKKV
+107 EATVTRHSDTQGKKV

-128 LDNGNIL
+128 LDNGNVL
-135 RVSTEAKSI
+135 RVSAEAKSI

-154 IILCIIVVIV
+154 IFLCIIVVIV

-240 GYAELIETGMAKP
+240 GYAELIETEMAKP

-358 VTVTSLEK
+358 VTVTPLEK

-418 HDAKLEISSEEGKVT
+418 HDAKLEISSEEGK
-433 IYSKGNFCMKRKSGL
+433 
-448 SKFNGFLAIVL
+448 
-459 VICLAATAF
+459 
-468 VINKY
+468 
-473 PKIEA
+473 
-478 ADANGGADAKD
+478 
-489 VAVIDEF
+489 
-496 KAGTYGG
+496 
-503 KEFKTQEDVVNYYKE
+503 
-518 CYDYTK
+518 
-524 TLTAEYKTDSGET
+524 
-537 HSYYKMLGTETLEV
+537 GTE
-551 NNLLVEGKSNDI
+551 I
-563 INKLVPG
+563 IVT
-570 IVGGLFKGGT
+570 FK
-580 NGLSPSG
+580 
-587 NRDPKGDTK
+587 D
-596 NDGKMDCTTSHL
+596 
-608 TADDVLAAN
+608 
-617 VKDNNDGT
+617 
-625 ITMVIQPKEA
+625 
-635 LLSTPG
+635 
-641 EDSQGR
+641 
-647 FFNSLGDISSVV
+647 
-659 ESISVLSFSQGTVK
+659 
-673 DNFVVDY
+673 
-680 KGGTGTFVID
+680 
-690 TKTNEITKAD
+690 
-700 YTMLVHIDVKH
+700 
-711 ANVAVLKD
+711 
-719 KSASLDIKYQC
+719 
-730 EYPAS
+730 
-735 DDYLAGQNI
+735 
-744 GLTRVK
+744 

>member
-74 AKDGAVVADSQE
+74 AKDGTVIADSQE
-86 SANKLGNHL
+86 SANKLENHL
-95 NRQEIQQAIKNG
+95 NRQEIQRAIKNG

-128 LDNGNIL
+128 LDNGNVL

-154 IILCIIVVIV
+154 ILLCIIVVIV
-164 AAVFVSMGIT
+164 TAVFVSMGIT

-358 VTVTSLEK
+358 VTVTPLEK

-418 HDAKLEISSEEGKVT
+418 HDAKLEISSEEGK
-433 IYSKGNFCMKRKSGL
+433 
-448 SKFNGFLAIVL
+448 
-459 VICLAATAF
+459 
-468 VINKY
+468 
-473 PKIEA
+473 
-478 ADANGGADAKD
+478 
-489 VAVIDEF
+489 
-496 KAGTYGG
+496 
-503 KEFKTQEDVVNYYKE
+503 
-518 CYDYTK
+518 
-524 TLTAEYKTDSGET
+524 
-537 HSYYKMLGTETLEV
+537 GTE
-551 NNLLVEGKSNDI
+551 I
-563 INKLVPG
+563 IVT
-570 IVGGLFKGGT
+570 FK
-580 NGLSPSG
+580 
-587 NRDPKGDTK
+587 D
-596 NDGKMDCTTSHL
+596 
-608 TADDVLAAN
+608 
-617 VKDNNDGT
+617 
-625 ITMVIQPKEA
+625 
-635 LLSTPG
+635 
-641 EDSQGR
+641 
-647 FFNSLGDISSVV
+647 
-659 ESISVLSFSQGTVK
+659 
-673 DNFVVDY
+673 
-680 KGGTGTFVID
+680 
-690 TKTNEITKAD
+690 
-700 YTMLVHIDVKH
+700 
-711 ANVAVLKD
+711 
-719 KSASLDIKYQC
+719 
-730 EYPAS
+730 
-735 DDYLAGQNI
+735 
-744 GLTRVK
+744 

>member
-74 AKDGAVVADSQE
+74 AKDGTVIADSQE

-135 RVSTEAKSI
+135 RVSAEAKSI

-154 IILCIIVVIV
+154 ILLCIIVVIV

-258 FAGVIRKQ
+258 FAGVVRKQ

-358 VTVTSLEK
+358 VTVSPLEK

-418 HDAKLEISSEEGKVT
+418 HDAKLEISSEEGK
-433 IYSKGNFCMKRKSGL
+433 
-448 SKFNGFLAIVL
+448 
-459 VICLAATAF
+459 
-468 VINKY
+468 
-473 PKIEA
+473 
-478 ADANGGADAKD
+478 
-489 VAVIDEF
+489 
-496 KAGTYGG
+496 
-503 KEFKTQEDVVNYYKE
+503 
-518 CYDYTK
+518 
-524 TLTAEYKTDSGET
+524 
-537 HSYYKMLGTETLEV
+537 GTE
-551 NNLLVEGKSNDI
+551 I
-563 INKLVPG
+563 IVT
-570 IVGGLFKGGT
+570 FK
-580 NGLSPSG
+580 
-587 NRDPKGDTK
+587 D
-596 NDGKMDCTTSHL
+596 
-608 TADDVLAAN
+608 
-617 VKDNNDGT
+617 
-625 ITMVIQPKEA
+625 
-635 LLSTPG
+635 
-641 EDSQGR
+641 
-647 FFNSLGDISSVV
+647 
-659 ESISVLSFSQGTVK
+659 
-673 DNFVVDY
+673 
-680 KGGTGTFVID
+680 
-690 TKTNEITKAD
+690 
-700 YTMLVHIDVKH
+700 
-711 ANVAVLKD
+711 
-719 KSASLDIKYQC
+719 
-730 EYPAS
+730 
-735 DDYLAGQNI
+735 
-744 GLTRVK
+744 

>member
-46 VVENQLAQDDDTA
+46 VVENQLTQDDDTA

-74 AKDGAVVADSQE
+74 AKDGTVIADSQE

-122 YYFAKQ
+122 YYFAKL
-128 LDNGNIL
+128 LDNGNVL
-135 RVSTEAKSI
+135 RVSAEAKSI

-154 IILCIIVVIV
+154 IFLCIIVVIV

-358 VTVTSLEK
+358 VTVTPLEK

-418 HDAKLEISSEEGKVT
+418 HDAKLEISSEEGK
-433 IYSKGNFCMKRKSGL
+433 
-448 SKFNGFLAIVL
+448 
-459 VICLAATAF
+459 
-468 VINKY
+468 
-473 PKIEA
+473 
-478 ADANGGADAKD
+478 
-489 VAVIDEF
+489 
-496 KAGTYGG
+496 
-503 KEFKTQEDVVNYYKE
+503 
-518 CYDYTK
+518 
-524 TLTAEYKTDSGET
+524 
-537 HSYYKMLGTETLEV
+537 GTE
-551 NNLLVEGKSNDI
+551 I
-563 INKLVPG
+563 IVA
-570 IVGGLFKGGT
+570 FK
-580 NGLSPSG
+580 
-587 NRDPKGDTK
+587 D
-596 NDGKMDCTTSHL
+596 
-608 TADDVLAAN
+608 
-617 VKDNNDGT
+617 
-625 ITMVIQPKEA
+625 
-635 LLSTPG
+635 
-641 EDSQGR
+641 
-647 FFNSLGDISSVV
+647 
-659 ESISVLSFSQGTVK
+659 
-673 DNFVVDY
+673 
-680 KGGTGTFVID
+680 
-690 TKTNEITKAD
+690 
-700 YTMLVHIDVKH
+700 
-711 ANVAVLKD
+711 
-719 KSASLDIKYQC
+719 
-730 EYPAS
+730 
-735 DDYLAGQNI
+735 
-744 GLTRVK
+744 

>member
-74 AKDGAVVADSQE
+74 AKDGTVIADSQE
-86 SANKLGNHL
+86 STNKLGNHL

-128 LDNGNIL
+128 LDNGNVL
-135 RVSTEAKSI
+135 RVSAEAKSI

-154 IILCIIVVIV
+154 IFLCIIVVIV

-358 VTVTSLEK
+358 VTVNPLEK

-418 HDAKLEISSEEGKVT
+418 HDAKLEISSEEGK
-433 IYSKGNFCMKRKSGL
+433 
-448 SKFNGFLAIVL
+448 
-459 VICLAATAF
+459 
-468 VINKY
+468 
-473 PKIEA
+473 
-478 ADANGGADAKD
+478 
-489 VAVIDEF
+489 
-496 KAGTYGG
+496 
-503 KEFKTQEDVVNYYKE
+503 
-518 CYDYTK
+518 
-524 TLTAEYKTDSGET
+524 
-537 HSYYKMLGTETLEV
+537 GTE
-551 NNLLVEGKSNDI
+551 I
-563 INKLVPG
+563 IVT
-570 IVGGLFKGGT
+570 FK
-580 NGLSPSG
+580 
-587 NRDPKGDTK
+587 D
-596 NDGKMDCTTSHL
+596 
-608 TADDVLAAN
+608 
-617 VKDNNDGT
+617 
-625 ITMVIQPKEA
+625 
-635 LLSTPG
+635 
-641 EDSQGR
+641 
-647 FFNSLGDISSVV
+647 
-659 ESISVLSFSQGTVK
+659 
-673 DNFVVDY
+673 
-680 KGGTGTFVID
+680 
-690 TKTNEITKAD
+690 
-700 YTMLVHIDVKH
+700 
-711 ANVAVLKD
+711 
-719 KSASLDIKYQC
+719 
-730 EYPAS
+730 
-735 DDYLAGQNI
+735 
-744 GLTRVK
+744 

>member
-74 AKDGAVVADSQE
+74 AKDGTVIADSQE

-107 EATVTRHSDTQEKKV
+107 EATVTRHSDTQGKKV

-135 RVSTEAKSI
+135 RVSAEAKSI

-154 IILCIIVVIV
+154 IFLCIIVVIV

-287 DEDMSFESVNLYEIA
+287 EEDMSFESVNLYEIA

-316 CVTLNLTGEECYIRG
+316 GVTLNLTGEECYIRG

-358 VTVTSLEK
+358 VTVNPLEK

-418 HDAKLEISSEEGKVT
+418 HDAKLEISSEEGK
-433 IYSKGNFCMKRKSGL
+433 
-448 SKFNGFLAIVL
+448 
-459 VICLAATAF
+459 
-468 VINKY
+468 
-473 PKIEA
+473 
-478 ADANGGADAKD
+478 
-489 VAVIDEF
+489 
-496 KAGTYGG
+496 
-503 KEFKTQEDVVNYYKE
+503 
-518 CYDYTK
+518 
-524 TLTAEYKTDSGET
+524 
-537 HSYYKMLGTETLEV
+537 GTE
-551 NNLLVEGKSNDI
+551 I
-563 INKLVPG
+563 IVT
-570 IVGGLFKGGT
+570 FK
-580 NGLSPSG
+580 
-587 NRDPKGDTK
+587 D
-596 NDGKMDCTTSHL
+596 
-608 TADDVLAAN
+608 
-617 VKDNNDGT
+617 
-625 ITMVIQPKEA
+625 
-635 LLSTPG
+635 
-641 EDSQGR
+641 
-647 FFNSLGDISSVV
+647 
-659 ESISVLSFSQGTVK
+659 
-673 DNFVVDY
+673 
-680 KGGTGTFVID
+680 
-690 TKTNEITKAD
+690 
-700 YTMLVHIDVKH
+700 
-711 ANVAVLKD
+711 
-719 KSASLDIKYQC
+719 
-730 EYPAS
+730 
-735 DDYLAGQNI
+735 
-744 GLTRVK
+744 